1 MLTMVTGWTA
11 GRSRNNRTH
20 KLHCGNITPACGQ
33 RKVRDRG
40 RGRHPVAIVN
50 DPQTGQAL
58 VSFLVS
64 FVYVRNRSARITE
77 DGQLRSQTLLNR
89 SERIP
94 TDLESVLGH
103 PSRVESCIPHV
114 IMQDGAALRDY
125 SGRVARRTGRWR

>member
-1 MLTMVTGWTA
+1 MDN
-11 GRSRNNRTH
+11 GRSATGSR
-20 KLHCGNITPACGQ
+20 Q
-33 RKVRDRG
+33 D
-40 RGRHPVAIVN
+40 PVAIVN

-77 DGQLRSQTLLNR
+77 DGRLRSQTLLNR

-103 PSRVESCIPHV
+103 PSRVES
-114 IMQDGAALRDY
+114 
-125 SGRVARRTGRWR
+125 